1 MSHQYSPGISLN
13 RTPLNTTRANNRP
26 KNLSCVQLLQ
36 FIVSE
41 LKITRQ
47 IRIPNIYL
55 FCSKFLYFKR
65 RNRIYNKSQRHFID
79 RRKIRSFFKIHRDTC
94 TMYVSSLPPPSL
106 SPSLCMFIIP
116 LYYNKD
122 PGLSRYFNFKHGN
135 LYSTAGVNFQ
145 FYHDLQSDY
154 ARHEYIPG
162 YILIYPS
169 YTLKLRIPPLFHY
182 HIYDIDAFS
191 PPLK

>member
-26 KNLSCVQLLQ
+26 KNPSCVQLLQ

-55 FCSKFLYFKR
+55 FRSKFLYFKR

-79 RRKIRSFFKIHRDTC
+79 RRKIRNFLKFIETHARC
-94 TMYVSSLPPPSL
+94 TYPLFLLPPFP
-106 SPSLCMFIIP
+106 P
-116 LYYNKD
+116 LYVC
-122 PGLSRYFNFKHGN
+122 S
-135 LYSTAGVNFQ
+135 
-145 FYHDLQSDY
+145 
-154 ARHEYIPG
+154 
-162 YILIYPS
+162 
-169 YTLKLRIPPLFHY
+169 LFHY
-182 HIYDIDAFS
+182 ITIKIQDYRDILILNTVIYIQRPVLIFNFITIYKAITLDTNIYQVIF
-191 PPLK
+191 